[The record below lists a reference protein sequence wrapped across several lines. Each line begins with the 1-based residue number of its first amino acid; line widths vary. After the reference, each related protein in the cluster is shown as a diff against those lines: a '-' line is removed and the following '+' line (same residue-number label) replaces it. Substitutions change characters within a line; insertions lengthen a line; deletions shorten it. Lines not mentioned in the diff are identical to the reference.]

1 MFSNNWAPNPLSN
14 LFLKISW
21 PLYVYTIYQGLS
33 LFCHS
38 LSLSSWLSNVC
49 IFIFAD
55 YIFIMSTHK
64 FYKISEIFIFFCILC
79 NFLTGKCSVDVFF
92 RIFPSLWREKKTLFW
107 WWTSM
112 ESRKTENFLTTSGDL
127 FRRIIWYICTK
138 IQDVANL
145 RVFSLIFFHVWFWSR
160 RSLNFETLCIWF
172 ALTQRGSSQFSC
184 LCSQQLSL

>member
-1 MFSNNWAPNPLSN
+1 MFSNNWAPNPLGN
-14 LFLKISW
+14 PFLKISW

-64 FYKISEIFIFFCILC
+64 FYKISEIFIFVSAFCAILWRV
-79 NFLTGKCSVDVFF
+79 NAALMYFF
-92 RIFPSLWREKKTLFW
+92 RIFPSLWWREKKTLFW

-112 ESRKTENFLTTSGDL
+112 ESRETENFLTTSGDL

-138 IQDVANL
+138 IQYVANL
-145 RVFSLIFFHVWFWSR
+145 RVFSLIFFHVWFWSG
-160 RSLNFETLCIWF
+160 RSLKLCVFDLLWR
-172 ALTQRGSSQFSC
+172 LW
-184 LCSQQLSL
+184 CSQV

>member
-1 MFSNNWAPNPLSN
+1 MQNLHSYFDIWLYLQRSVLNDVRMFSNLWGPNPLSN

-64 FYKISEIFIFFCILC
+64 FYKISEIFIFSAFCAIFWRVNAVLMY
-79 NFLTGKCSVDVFF
+79 FF
-92 RIFPSLWREKKTLFW
+92 RIFPSLWREKLYSDDGQWKVGKLKT
-107 WWTSM
+107 
-112 ESRKTENFLTTSGDL
+112 FLPPAATCFDG
-127 FRRIIWYICTK
+127 
-138 IQDVANL
+138 
-145 RVFSLIFFHVWFWSR
+145 
-160 RSLNFETLCIWF
+160 
-172 ALTQRGSSQFSC
+172 
-184 LCSQQLSL
+184 